1 MHRKLWRCAKM
12 HIWALTYFEEVGH
25 ITECCYFDAMNFFWS
40 DYCSPKWEL
49 KVQHSG
55 HMWVQCL
62 PMGTKWQC
70 MPMGMKVQHSRHMSA
85 MRLKFPFSMFQRL
98 NQHRSHG
105 PIFILNFKFS
115 RVSTIHF
122 LHFTAE
128 ASSAENSFG
137 ANQIQSIWY
146 WIDPKAKWGFYP
158 VTKMFINAVW
168 VDGTWHEALRCVDTN
183 Q

>member
-1 MHRKLWRCAKM
+1 M

-25 ITECCYFDAMNFFWS
+25 ITKCCYFDAMNFFWS

-49 KVQHSG
+49 EVQHSG

-70 MPMGMKVQHSRHMSA
+70 MPMGMKVQHSGHMSG

-105 PIFILNFKFS
+105 PIFFQLEDHSSLTENILAQPY
-115 RVSTIHF
+115 R
-122 LHFTAE
+122 
-128 ASSAENSFG
+128 
-137 ANQIQSIWY
+137 
-146 WIDPKAKWGFYP
+146 
-158 VTKMFINAVW
+158 
-168 VDGTWHEALRCVDTN
+168 
-183 Q
+183 

>member
-1 MHRKLWRCAKM
+1 M

-49 KVQHSG
+49 EVQHSG

-105 PIFILNFKFS
+105 PIF
-115 RVSTIHF
+115 
-122 LHFTAE
+122 
-128 ASSAENSFG
+128 ASYRPPSGNLSSDSCRGGHKLRNEYSNIKIGQVLGSEMR
-137 ANQIQSIWY
+137 
-146 WIDPKAKWGFYP
+146 
-158 VTKMFINAVW
+158 KM
-168 VDGTWHEALRCVDTN
+168 
-183 Q
+183 

>member
-1 MHRKLWRCAKM
+1 M

-49 KVQHSG
+49 EVQHSG

-70 MPMGMKVQHSRHMSA
+70 MPMGMKVQHSGHMSA

-105 PIFILNFKFS
+105 PIFFLFKDLN
-115 RVSTIHF
+115 
-122 LHFTAE
+122 
-128 ASSAENSFG
+128 
-137 ANQIQSIWY
+137 IWY
-146 WIDPKAKWGFYP
+146 H
-158 VTKMFINAVW
+158 MQFITVVFDW
-168 VDGTWHEALRCVDTN
+168 YLFERFLFSDGKVHFRITSLRN
-183 Q
+183 IRIM

>member
-1 MHRKLWRCAKM
+1 M

-49 KVQHSG
+49 EVQHSG

-70 MPMGMKVQHSRHMSA
+70 IPMGMKVQHSGHMSA

-105 PIFILNFKFS
+105 PIFSLPDILDFVGS
-115 RVSTIHF
+115 TVS
-122 LHFTAE
+122 
-128 ASSAENSFG
+128 G
-137 ANQIQSIWY
+137 SISTTGSKRY
-146 WIDPKAKWGFYP
+146 VQY
-158 VTKMFINAVW
+158 VSVS
-168 VDGTWHEALRCVDTN
+168 GTVAQEYGHIYVKCTQCE
-183 Q
+183 

>member
-25 ITECCYFDAMNFFWS
+25 ITKCCYFDAMNFFWS

-49 KVQHSG
+49 EVQHSG

-70 MPMGMKVQHSRHMSA
+70 MPMGMKVQHSGHMSA

-105 PIFILNFKFS
+105 PIFFKLVFHRMKFPSS
-115 RVSTIHF
+115 RINSIS
-122 LHFTAE
+122 FT
-128 ASSAENSFG
+128 SSIANHTPFNSKRL
-137 ANQIQSIWY
+137 SS
-146 WIDPKAKWGFYP
+146 
-158 VTKMFINAVW
+158 
-168 VDGTWHEALRCVDTN
+168 R
-183 Q
+183 

>member
-49 KVQHSG
+49 EVQHSG

-70 MPMGMKVQHSRHMSA
+70 MPMGMKVQHSGHMSA
-85 MRLKFPFSMFQRL
+85 MRLKFLNVSTFKSAQVPWTYFCNTGKIFWLYLLMEKTCFFCIFQKFFACFAWHKFEHLKLLSYLPFS
-98 NQHRSHG
+98 
-105 PIFILNFKFS
+105 
-115 RVSTIHF
+115 
-122 LHFTAE
+122 
-128 ASSAENSFG
+128 
-137 ANQIQSIWY
+137 
-146 WIDPKAKWGFYP
+146 P
-158 VTKMFINAVW
+158 VHLLF
-168 VDGTWHEALRCVDTN
+168 
-183 Q
+183 

>member
-1 MHRKLWRCAKM
+1 M

-40 DYCSPKWEL
+40 DYCSPKWKLE
-49 KVQHSG
+49 VQHSG

-70 MPMGMKVQHSRHMSA
+70 MPMGMKVQHSGHMSA

-105 PIFILNFKFS
+105 PIFLLKM
-115 RVSTIHF
+115 HF
-122 LHFTAE
+122 VPL
-128 ASSAENSFG
+128 
-137 ANQIQSIWY
+137 
-146 WIDPKAKWGFYP
+146 
-158 VTKMFINAVW
+158 
-168 VDGTWHEALRCVDTN
+168 
-183 Q
+183 

>member
-49 KVQHSG
+49 EVQHSG

-70 MPMGMKVQHSRHMSA
+70 MPMGMKVQHSGHMSA

-98 NQHRSHG
+98 NQRRSHG
-105 PIFILNFKFS
+105 PIFFNFMENPWSASVFKK
-115 RVSTIHF
+115 VKKIYNG
-122 LHFTAE
+122 LHFIIVHLPVRFATALL
-128 ASSAENSFG
+128 FC
-137 ANQIQSIWY
+137 
-146 WIDPKAKWGFYP
+146 
-158 VTKMFINAVW
+158 
-168 VDGTWHEALRCVDTN
+168 R
-183 Q
+183 

>member
-1 MHRKLWRCAKM
+1 MHKKLWRCAKM

-49 KVQHSG
+49 EVQHSG

-62 PMGTKWQC
+62 PMRTKWQC
-70 MPMGMKVQHSRHMSA
+70 MPMGMKVQHSGHMSA

-105 PIFILNFKFS
+105 PIFSFWQRAELFESLQK
-115 RVSTIHF
+115 VQASTEE
-122 LHFTAE
+122 LSLL
-128 ASSAENSFG
+128 SSTSDMHSGRLKRYENSKLK
-137 ANQIQSIWY
+137 IKICTTESCSHIWCY
-146 WIDPKAKWGFYP
+146 
-158 VTKMFINAVW
+158 
-168 VDGTWHEALRCVDTN
+168 TN
-183 Q
+183 ISLEVNEF